1 MCLPT
6 SCTSNEADIALMI
19 SMVGN
24 AEGESEGAAACTG
37 SYTYDGLGDGT
48 PDSVSCKLD
57 MIENGDTFTE
67 FYFDT
72 FTSDCIPYL
81 FPGAGPLPEECQ
93 PDYTAMQTICQ
104 DNGDSM
110 DYFTA
115 SFTETCVDG
124 SGQEDMSERKDFPFC
139 VPSSCTSD
147 KAALKAIIPDMMFIL
162 SDVGPVCTISDF
174 IFSGLAKTSK
184 KSKKEG
190 KAATK
195 AKHNKTAK
203 KTRKVWSNG
212 GD

>member
-1 MCLPT
+1 
-6 SCTSNEADIALMI
+6 
-19 SMVGN
+19 
-24 AEGESEGAAACTG
+24 
-37 SYTYDGLGDGT
+37 
-48 PDSVSCKLD
+48 
-57 MIENGDTFTE
+57 
-67 FYFDT
+67 
-72 FTSDCIPYL
+72 
-81 FPGAGPLPEECQ
+81 
-93 PDYTAMQTICQ
+93 
-104 DNGDSM
+104 
-110 DYFTA
+110 
-115 SFTETCVDG
+115 
-124 SGQEDMSERKDFPFC
+124 MSERKDFPFC